1 MNKKTKIA
9 LINTY
14 YKERS
19 TGSTCFDIV
28 QSFNNDLFECRCCYF
43 VNDKNYESTFF
54 FGKKYEKIFHSIC
67 SHSIG
72 LEGYA
77 SISTTKNLTDYLSS
91 YQPDIVHLF
100 VLHSHILNLKM
111 LFDSLNQLNCKVFVH
126 LDDCWW
132 FTGKCMY
139 PIKHECTKFITQCN
153 QCPAQH
159 DSPNSYF
166 FDFSK
171 KMQRDKYDYFYNI
184 DSVSAIAVSN
194 WVKTQAET
202 SFIFKEKK
210 VHLLNNWIDESI
222 FCSNNKINNFSNKLL
237 FVSSM
242 WPKDSTKYRYLLQLH
257 SLLKDDFAFTVVG
270 DTCGNKLNNMKVL
283 GVVNDP
289 NELAQIY
296 RSHDIYVH
304 LSEFDTFGKV
314 VMEAI
319 FCGTPV
325 VAFNNTVMK
334 EVIENC
340 GVVAINKDIRDLA
353 RQIKAVATNL
363 SLYRENIMKRDLS
376 CYTKKSAMALLE
388 KIYMEG

>member
-1 MNKKTKIA
+1 MDKKTKIA

-19 TGSTCFDIV
+19 TGSTCYDIV
-28 QSFNNDLFECRCCYF
+28 QSFNNEKYECRCCYF
-43 VNDKNYESTFF
+43 VNDGNYDYAKFL
-54 FGKKYEKIFHSIC
+54 GMKYDKLFHSAV
-67 SHSIG
+67 SHFIG

-77 SISTTKNLTDYLSS
+77 STSTTKKLIDYLLA
-91 YQPDIVHLF
+91 YRPDIVHLF

-111 LFDSLNQLNCKVFVH
+111 VFEMLNELNCKVFVH

-139 PIKHECTKFITQCN
+139 PIKHDCTKFTTQCDN
-153 QCPAQH
+153 CPARH

-171 KMQRDKYDYFYNI
+171 KMQKDKSSYFSI
-184 DSVSAIAVSN
+184 VKSLSAIGVSN
-194 WVKTQAET
+194 WVKLQAEK
-202 SFIFKEKK
+202 SSVFKERK

-222 FCSNNKINNFSNKLL
+222 FYPDNIERNSTNKLL

-242 WPKDSTKYRYLLQLH
+242 WPKDSSKYRYLIQLY
-257 SLLKDDFAFTVVG
+257 SLLKDEFEFTVVG
-270 DTCGNKLNNMKVL
+270 DTCGNDMKTMNAIGVINNT
-283 GVVNDP
+283 ND
-289 NELAQIY
+289 LAQIY
-296 RSHDIYVH
+296 RTHGIYVH

-334 EVIENC
+334 EVIADC
-340 GVVAINKDIRDLA
+340 GEVAINKDINDLA
-353 RQIKAVATNL
+353 KHVNIVRNNL
-363 SLYRENIMKRDLS
+363 SQYRNNIKKRDLS
-376 CYTKKSAMALLE
+376 PYTKNVAMKLLE
-388 KIYMEG
+388 NIYLYG